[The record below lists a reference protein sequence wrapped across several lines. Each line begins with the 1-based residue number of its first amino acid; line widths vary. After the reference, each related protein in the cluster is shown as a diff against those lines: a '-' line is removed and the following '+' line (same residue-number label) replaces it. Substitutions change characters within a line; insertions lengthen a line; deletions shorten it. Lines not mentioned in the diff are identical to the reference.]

1 MKKILKNK
9 FRVFKLDFIEPIEL
23 FRKFETYSNLV
34 FLDSAGPLGEDSR
47 YSYLAVDPLYRIK
60 VQDKKTYING
70 KEKKICLRNTLQSL
84 LNICSHNKIKG
95 IPHFQCGL
103 SGYVSYDYCL
113 NIENIPQID
122 KKKNNFPDLNI
133 GLYDLVFA
141 FDLKLKKTFLFSLD
155 LDDTKYSQ
163 NLEPHI
169 TRRKRLLNFY
179 KLPYITHS
187 IQNNN
192 KLKWKQETSKK
203 EYKTKIKKII
213 SYINNGDIFQTNYT
227 HRFTAKKPDDLSDNL
242 FYLSYRNK
250 TKTPFSAFLNFG
262 DVSVCSFS
270 PERFIKVDNLKV
282 TTSPIK
288 GTVKT
293 SFNKIRDNVLK
304 ENLIKSEK
312 NLAENLMIVDVLR
325 NDISKICIK
334 GSVKVKALAELRT
347 YKNVHH
353 LVSTIG
359 GKLESQKDILNL
371 LISCLP
377 GGSVTGA
384 PKIRAMEIISEL
396 EKSKRGVYCGAIGY
410 ISFSGDADFNIPI
423 RTASIFNNQ
432 ISINCGGG
440 IVADSKAE
448 SEFRESIDK
457 ISNIIKDRKR
467 QSKENNKRIVI
478 K

>member
-1 MKKILKNK
+1 MKRILKNK

-23 FRKFETYSNLV
+23 FRKFETYSELV
-34 FLDSAGPLGEDSR
+34 FLDSAGDLGKDNR
-47 YSYLAVDPLYRIK
+47 YSYLAIDPLLNIK
-60 VQDKKTYING
+60 VKNKKISING
-70 KEKKICLRNTLQSL
+70 KEKQGNLKKILQNLINT
-84 LNICSHNKIKG
+84 CSHKKING
-95 IPHFQCGL
+95 IPNFQCGL

-122 KKKNNFPDLNI
+122 KKNDDFTDLNI

-141 FDLKLKKTFLFSLD
+141 FDLKLRNAFLFSLN
-155 LDDTKYSQ
+155 LDHTNYAN
-163 NLEPHI
+163 NLESHI
-169 TRRKRLLNFY
+169 IRRKKILNFY
-179 KLPYITHS
+179 NLPYITHS
-187 IQNNN
+187 LPN
-192 KLKWKQETSKK
+192 KNHLKWKQETSKK
-203 EYKTKIKKII
+203 EYKSKIKKIMN
-213 SYINNGDIFQTNYT
+213 YINNGDIFQTNYT
-227 HRFTAKKPDDLSDNL
+227 HKFTAQKPDNLTGSL
-242 FYLSYRNK
+242 FYLSFRSK
-250 TKTPFSAFLNFG
+250 TKTPFSAFLNFD

-293 SFNKIRDNVLK
+293 SSNKLKDKILK
-304 ENLIKSEK
+304 ESLITSEK

-325 NDISKICIK
+325 NDISKVCTK
-334 GSVKVKALAELRT
+334 GSVKVKELAELKS

-353 LVSTIG
+353 LVSTIEG
-359 GKLESQKDILNL
+359 NLKSQKEILSL

-423 RTASIFNNQ
+423 RTATIFNNQ

-440 IVADSKAE
+440 IVADSKPE

-457 ISNIIKDRKR
+457 ISNIIKDKKTY
-467 QSKENNKRIVI
+467 SKENKKRIII